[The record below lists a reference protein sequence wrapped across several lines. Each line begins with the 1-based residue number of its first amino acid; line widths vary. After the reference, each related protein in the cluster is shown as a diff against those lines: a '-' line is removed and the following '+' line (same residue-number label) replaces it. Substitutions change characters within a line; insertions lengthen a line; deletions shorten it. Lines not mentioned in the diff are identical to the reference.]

1 MLAFYFTNMFN
12 AKLSIDNEVNFMLKH
27 SLTPNEL
34 FLLRTIFLAQ
44 EDQYKYLINYFTES
58 KLDLRNLLQS
68 LQHRLILYHFRSWIQ
83 T

>member
-1 MLAFYFTNMFN
+1 MVIEKSESIYLFKKMLAFYFTNMFN

-44 EDQYKYLINYFTES
+44 ED
-58 KLDLRNLLQS
+58 
-68 LQHRLILYHFRSWIQ
+68 
-83 T
+83 

>member
-44 EDQYKYLINYFTES
+44 EDQYKYLIDYFYENG
-58 KLDLRNLLQS
+58 DC
-68 LQHRLILYHFRSWIQ
+68 I
-83 T
+83 